1 MTHFFSYFPW
11 GLAAAFQKAAL
22 LPWLSLHMAT
32 WQRRTKPW
40 VVWAVQFLCVD
51 YYLMQGEDVSRTLVY
66 FSLASH
72 FFVLITTPP
81 SSWKTAVP
89 ELDGKTHGCSRSRF
103 IDVFHSPGCSLRSS
117 RHSKVEEKKKKR
129 HAPESISF
137 HIPSSCDVEEP
148 KMSAKKSEELS
159 FGGLGWDFFLLKKK
173 KEKQIEKT
181 TTKTPRRISAPG
193 CQRHNAFCPT
203 SCVDVSFWNILVN
216 IQPGTAAVN
225 TNTLFAILCK

>member
-1 MTHFFSYFPW
+1 MRLSSSLLKSCIATMAFPSYGYMAEENKALSGLGCAVLVCRLLSHAGRGCVSHVSLFFTRF
-11 GLAAAFQKAAL
+11 
-22 LPWLSLHMAT
+22 T
-32 WQRRTKPW
+32 
-40 VVWAVQFLCVD
+40 FLCSDHDSAVVV
-51 YYLMQGEDVSRTLVY
+51 EDGG
-66 FSLASH
+66 
-72 FFVLITTPP
+72 
-81 SSWKTAVP
+81 
-89 ELDGKTHGCSRSRF
+89 DGDG
-103 IDVFHSPGCSLRSS
+103 GSS
-117 RHSKVEEKKKKR
+117 RAGRKDSRMFAEPFHWRLSFTRMFFEIKQTLKGGRKKKKR

-148 KMSAKKSEELS
+148 KMSAKNSEELS

-173 KEKQIEKT
+173 KKIEKT